1 MEKTLITPVRVVEL
15 AFPDGAIPPST
26 ITEDD
31 IAAAEERWLVPVI
44 GRELYD
50 AMRDGDHAVLR
61 DDYLAAPV
69 ALFTRVALQPRLD
82 IRTDRS
88 GTTAPKNAY
97 GQPADTEALRD
108 LRTQLLQEAR
118 TLLRRASD
126 YLRTH
131 ARQFPLYDPDN
142 DILAR
147 RTIAGGIL
155 LDGHGPGSR

>member
-1 MEKTLITPVRVVEL
+1 M
-15 AFPDGAIPPST
+15 
-26 ITEDD
+26 
-31 IAAAEERWLVPVI
+31 PVI

-50 AMRDGDHAVLR
+50 AMLDGDHAALR
-61 DDYLAAPV
+61 DDFLAAPA
-69 ALFTRVALQPRLD
+69 ALFTRAALQPRLD

-88 GTTAPKNAY
+88 GTAAPKTAY
-97 GQPADTEALRD
+97 GQPAGSEALRD

-126 YLRTH
+126 YLRAH
-131 ARQFPLYDPDN
+131 AEKFPLYDPDN

-155 LDGHGPGSR
+155 LDGHGTRTR

>member
-1 MEKTLITPVRVVEL
+1 MKTLISPVRVVEL

-26 ITEDD
+26 ITAAD
-31 IAAAEERWLVPVI
+31 IAAAEERWIVPVI

-50 AMRDGDHAVLR
+50 ALLDGDYPALR

-82 IRTDRS
+82 VRTDRS
-88 GTTAPKNAY
+88 GTTAPKTAY
-97 GQPADTEALRD
+97 GEPADSEALRD

-118 TLLRRASD
+118 TLLHRASD

-131 ARQFPLYDPDN
+131 ARQFPLYDPNN

-155 LDGHGPGSR
+155 LDGHGSGAR